1 MFFKT
6 IVIPIGG
13 KLDTSLLE
21 KLDTFHEIWLQYMN
35 QLRALSILDYF
46 WLPNDIYIQFLWRMF
61 L

>member
-46 WLPNDIYIQFLWRMF
+46 
-61 L
+61 